1 MEEPLTPEQAQAA
14 FEAMA
19 ARGAEI
25 AFRWLREGCECR
37 AQLMIE
43 HLQALG
49 LHPGRAW
56 ALSVGRHLRAPHPD
70 NPKDQYAWRNHI
82 APTLPV
88 ARVEYGVLVIDPSLS
103 RTGPFTLT
111 AWAAAMNARSIEV
124 SQVGLSQAEILN
136 RHAARALRG
145 QELDAMLFV
154 LSLGEPPIPEL
165 GGSGYR
171 IGPDPP
177 EGVRAHAHDRMVD
190 FLDDQAKTYPR
201 PP

>member
-1 MEEPLTPEQAQAA
+1 MEESLTPEQAQQA
-14 FEAMA
+14 FDTMA

-49 LHPGRAW
+49 LNPGRAW
-56 ALSVGRHLRAPHPD
+56 ALSVGRDLRAAHPD
-70 NPKDQYAWRNHI
+70 NPRRCYTWGNHV

-88 ARVEYGVLVIDPSLS
+88 AGVEYGLLVIDPSLS
-103 RTGPFTLT
+103 RTGPLTLT

-124 SQVGLSQAEILN
+124 SRVGLSQAEILN
-136 RHAARALRG
+136 RHAARALQG
-145 QELDAMLFV
+145 QGLDAVIYALA
-154 LSLGEPPIPEL
+154 LGEPPIPEE

-171 IGPDPP
+171 VGKDPV
-177 EGVRAHAHDRMVD
+177 EGITAHAHGRMVD
-190 FLDDQAKTYPR
+190 FLENQRKMR
-201 PP
+201 PPLP